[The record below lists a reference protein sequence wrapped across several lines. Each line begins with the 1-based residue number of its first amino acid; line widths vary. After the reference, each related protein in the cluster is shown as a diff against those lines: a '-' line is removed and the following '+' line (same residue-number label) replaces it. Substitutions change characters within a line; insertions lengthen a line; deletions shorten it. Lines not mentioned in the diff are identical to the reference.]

1 MSGMVAIE
9 RVARR
14 FGLGRP
20 VSEPVRV
27 SGGLSN
33 ELWRVATDDG
43 VFAVKRMVV
52 NADLPD
58 FVGDVEAAFGVERR
72 AWDAGVAMPQPVAVP
87 RTDRAL
93 AEVDGSLF
101 RVHRWVDGR
110 PGTGSAGEAAGLI
123 ASVHAVGRP
132 RRAPAPGAG
141 WAADRWGADVVAL
154 ARRVRSGPGRVLVV
168 DSHRDLDRKNTLR
181 TADGVLMAV
190 DWDAAGPVSAVH
202 EAVGLAWDWSGDDP
216 AVFADALRS
225 YGERSGVDVPAE
237 PWVFAGWVAAQG
249 GWLDYNATHRP
260 GSPLGLA
267 EVTGTLTRLRTLAAG
282 LDVLLAALATSANS

>member
-1 MSGMVAIE
+1 MAIE

-20 VSEPVRV
+20 ASEPVRV

-52 NADLPD
+52 NADLPG
-58 FVGDVEAAFGVERR
+58 FVDDVEAAFGVERR
-72 AWDAGVAMPQPVAVP
+72 AWDAGVAMPQPVTVP

-110 PGTGSAGEAAGLI
+110 PGTGSASEAAGLI
-123 ASVHAVGRP
+123 ASVHAAGDP
-132 RRAPAPGAG
+132 RWAPAPDTG
-141 WAADRWGADVVAL
+141 WAADRWGAEVAAL
-154 ARRVRSGPGRVLVV
+154 VRRVRPGPGRALVV

-181 TADGVLMAV
+181 TPDGVLMAV

-202 EAVGLAWDWSGDDP
+202 EAVGLALDWSGDDA
-216 AVFADALRS
+216 AVFAEALRA
-225 YGERSGVDVPAE
+225 YGELSGVDVPAE

-260 GSPLGLA
+260 DSPLGQA
-267 EVTGTLTRLRTLAAG
+267 EVTGTLARVHTLAAG
-282 LDVLLAALATSANS
+282 LDVLLAALAAGAGS